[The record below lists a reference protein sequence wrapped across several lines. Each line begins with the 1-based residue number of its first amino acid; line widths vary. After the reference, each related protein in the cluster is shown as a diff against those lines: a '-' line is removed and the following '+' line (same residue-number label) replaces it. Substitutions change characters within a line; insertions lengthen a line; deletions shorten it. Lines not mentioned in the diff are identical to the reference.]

1 MKKAFASA
9 VEVAT
14 KEANAKALDEQ
25 TQDDRQI
32 YQIAEVLL
40 GYNKGGKGN
49 GTANEAAMDM
59 ALKLRAIVKTIKVT
73 VDLG

>member
-1 MKKAFASA
+1 MKKAVASA

-14 KEANAKALDEQ
+14 KAGTSKALGEQ
-25 TQDDRQI
+25 TQDDRQTAH
-32 YQIAEVLL
+32 IAEVLL

-49 GTANEAAMDM
+49 GTANEAAMAT
-59 ALKLRAIVKTIKVT
+59 ALKLRAIVNTTKGT

>member
-1 MKKAFASA
+1 MKKSDASA

-14 KEANAKALDEQ
+14 KEATAKALDEK
-25 TQDDRQI
+25 TQDDRQTS
-32 YQIAEVLL
+32 QISELL
-40 GYNKGGKGN
+40 LVHNKGGKGN